1 LNRIDRALTRAGVD
15 EPGGESAAA
24 NQSVFQSAW
33 PANDTPDATPRDEPT
48 ATIVEPSG
56 RPPHTAG
63 MHGFA
68 DEERE
73 RLAIGPD
80 GNRTLIERFR
90 RLAATLYHA
99 QSANGLRTVMVTSA
113 STGDGKTMTAVNLA
127 LVLSES
133 YRRKVLLVD
142 ADLRRPSIRYFKDLD
157 GAAGLSEALAA
168 PTDRKLALVPITPL
182 LTLLPAGRPVADPI
196 GGLTSAR
203 MRTILS
209 EAAALFDWIIVD
221 APPVGPMA
229 DASLLAEMVDGTLFV
244 VRAGRTQHPVVQKA
258 IESIGRDRVLGIVLN
273 DVERMP
279 AELDTRYY
287 GGGRESAED
296 SR

>member
-1 LNRIDRALTRAGVD
+1 MNRIDRALTRAGVD

-56 RPPHTAG
+56 RARQA
-63 MHGFA
+63 HGFA

>member
-1 LNRIDRALTRAGVD
+1 MNRIDRALTRAGVD

-33 PANDTPDATPRDEPT
+33 PANDTPDATPRDEST
-48 ATIVEPSG
+48 VTTVEPSG
-56 RPPHTAG
+56 RAPRA
-63 MHGFA
+63 HGFA

-99 QSANGLRTVMVTSA
+99 QAANGLRTVMVTSA

-142 ADLRRPSIRYFKDLD
+142 ADLRRPSIKYFKDLN
-157 GAAGLSEALAA
+157 GAAGLSEALSA

-196 GGLTSAR
+196 GGLTSPR
-203 MRTILS
+203 MKTILS

-287 GGGRESAED
+287 GGRESAED

>member
-1 LNRIDRALTRAGVD
+1 MNRIDRALTRAGVD

-56 RPPHTAG
+56 RAPQA
-63 MHGFA
+63 HGFA

-99 QSANGLRTVMVTSA
+99 QAANGPRTVMLTSA

>member
-1 LNRIDRALTRAGVD
+1 MNRIDRALTRAGVD
-15 EPGGESAAA
+15 EPGGESVAA

-33 PANDTPDATPRDEPT
+33 PANDTPDATPRDEP
-48 ATIVEPSG
+48 AIAVVEPSD
-56 RPPHTAG
+56 RAHQTAG

-142 ADLRRPSIRYFKDLD
+142 ADLRRPSIKYFKDLN
-157 GAAGLSEALAA
+157 GAAGLSEALSA

-182 LTLLPAGRPVADPI
+182 LTLLPAGRP
-196 GGLTSAR
+196 
-203 MRTILS
+203 
-209 EAAALFDWIIVD
+209 AAA
-221 APPVGPMA
+221 
-229 DASLLAEMVDGTLFV
+229 S
-244 VRAGRTQHPVVQKA
+244 AG
-258 IESIGRDRVLGIVLN
+258 E
-273 DVERMP
+273 
-279 AELDTRYY
+279 
-287 GGGRESAED
+287 
-296 SR
+296 